1 MAGSAAVAEDEAAP
15 SGEAPAKGRRR
26 LILLAAPL
34 LVGGVGAGLWFSGVL
49 PDLLGFSAPA
59 EPPAEVK
66 PEPALF
72 SMPDIIV
79 NLNVPPGRRPSYL
92 KLVVRIE
99 IGDSR
104 DLPQMEAAV
113 PRLRDLF
120 TTYMRELRPEEL
132 RGSLG
137 MHRLREELVAR
148 ARVAVHPVQVNDL
161 LFVEMLV
168 Q

>member
-1 MAGSAAVAEDEAAP
+1 MAGSAAVAEDDAAP
-15 SGEAPAKGRRR
+15 ADEAPAKGRRR
-26 LILLAAPL
+26 LILLAAPV
-34 LVGGVGAGLWFSGVL
+34 LVGGLGAGLWFSGVL
-49 PDLLGFSAPA
+49 PGLLGLAPPP

-79 NLNVPPGRRPSYL
+79 NLNVGAGRRPSYL
-92 KLVVRIE
+92 KLVARIE
-99 IGDSR
+99 IADSR
-104 DLPQMEAAV
+104 DLPQMDAAV
-113 PRLRDLF
+113 PRLQDLF
-120 TTYMRELRPEEL
+120 TTYLRELRPDEL

-137 MHRLREELVAR
+137 IHRLREELTAR
-148 ARVAVHPVQVNDL
+148 AKVAAHPIAVTDV